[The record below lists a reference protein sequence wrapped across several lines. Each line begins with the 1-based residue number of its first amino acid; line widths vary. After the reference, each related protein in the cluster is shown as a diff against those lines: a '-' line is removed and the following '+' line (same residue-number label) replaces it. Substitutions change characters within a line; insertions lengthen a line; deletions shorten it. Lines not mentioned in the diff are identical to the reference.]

1 METMLAIE
9 CPQEHG
15 SQTNILDQRDPKY
28 PNDSNLQI
36 SSLQFCPTPTIT
48 QHLHVRDGGQD
59 VCVEMK
65 EGSTQ
70 EIT

>member
-9 CPQEHG
+9 CPQEHR

-36 SSLQFCPTPTIT
+36 SSLQFYPTPTIT
-48 QHLHVRDGGQD
+48 LSISMFVMGDK
-59 VCVEMK
+59 VCVQRWK
-65 EGSTQ
+65 KARHKR
-70 EIT
+70 